1 MDFKGVYMFDN
12 YEDYVAPTMERLRHK
27 KQLINDLNELLKNLS
42 MYEKL
47 YKRKYKKFLNS
58 VLSDGIKGFRQIN
71 KKNPIFIEMPKLKA
85 VPNTNGQ
92 VRKQYSDEEISR
104 DDEIEVNLPNLPERR
119 QIDKF

>member
-47 YKRKYKKFLNS
+47 YKRKYK
-58 VLSDGIKGFRQIN
+58 
-71 KKNPIFIEMPKLKA
+71 
-85 VPNTNGQ
+85 
-92 VRKQYSDEEISR
+92 
-104 DDEIEVNLPNLPERR
+104 
-119 QIDKF
+119 